1 MSYFSN
7 HSTAPRFLANSQP
20 GSTTTTATTT
30 ATSAN
35 HTLPRRMSSTSK
47 HFSTTLAPGA
57 IERSKSKESLNGTGT
72 VHPLRNTY
80 VRHFL
85 FYAFSR
91 DTYHSLP
98 RWVVFFHHRPP
109 GGKVTNYEE
118 GINKISSFSS
128 VRAGFFFLDCFLFTD
143 LFNVRSNHFGRC
155 GRILPPPLLSVRPQ
169 ITYSFTL
176 ASSVQYGKTL

>member
-85 FYAFSR
+85 FYASSR
-91 DTYHSLP
+91 DAYHSLP

-128 VRAGFFFLDCFLFTD
+128 VRAGFFSGLF
-143 LFNVRSNHFGRC
+143 
-155 GRILPPPLLSVRPQ
+155 SV
-169 ITYSFTL
+169 Y
-176 ASSVQYGKTL
+176 